1 MVCRNSCYD
10 DGLQQIIPNLM
21 VCCKSN
27 KNGWFAAN
35 HTKMDVLQQTIICVN
50 YYKEWI
56 AESLVTI
63 DGLPQIIPSL
73 MICCKSY
80 KKG

>member
-1 MVCRNSCYD
+1 
-10 DGLQQIIPNLM
+10 M
-21 VCCKSN
+21 VCCKSY

-35 HTKMDVLQQTIICVN
+35 HTKMDVLQQTIFCVN

-56 AESLVTI
+56 AESHVTI

-73 MICCKSY
+73 MICCKSD
-80 KKG
+80 